1 MTFSEV
7 IGHEDVKRRLIRS
20 VEQGRISHAQ
30 LFTGECGG
38 GALPMALAYA
48 QYVNCR
54 HRHDGDSCGVCPDCV
69 QTAQLAHPDLHLI
82 FPVNKQGKKSGE
94 KVLCGDFTDKWRE
107 AVIETGGY
115 LDENMWNDRL
125 DLGKTLKAM
134 ISVGDANEII
144 KKLSFKSFEA
154 EYKIALIWLPETMN
168 TEAANTLLK
177 ILEEPWDK
185 TLFLLVSRQPSRL
198 LSTVVS
204 RTQEVAV
211 PRIDAADLCAEIVR
225 ETGCEQERAR
235 QLARLAG
242 GDLIEARRLAKG
254 GDDMAE
260 ADFDM
265 FCSLMRLSYGNRHL
279 ELLEW
284 AEGFAA
290 LSRERQIGFFGSAL
304 RLLRESYMINAG
316 MSEISYLWGA
326 EADFCRNFSPFV
338 GNHNIERLVME
349 METARSQIA
358 QNGNSLVVA
367 THFALS
373 VSKMIVKR

>member
-1 MTFSEV
+1 MRFAEV
-7 IGHEDVKRRLIRS
+7 IGHEDVKRRLRLG

-30 LFTGECGG
+30 LFTGECGF

-54 HRHDGDSCGVCPDCV
+54 HRHDGDSCGVCPDCIKM
-69 QTAQLAHPDLHLI
+69 AQLEHPDLHLI

-94 KVLCGDFTDKWRE
+94 KIFCSDFVKKWRE
-107 AVIETGGY
+107 AVLETGGY
-115 LDENMWNDRL
+115 LDEKMWNDRL
-125 DLGKTLKAM
+125 DLGKTLKAI
-134 ISVGDANEII
+134 ISVNDAGDII

-168 TEAANTLLK
+168 IEAANTLLK
-177 ILEEPWDK
+177 IFEEPWHK
-185 TLFLLVSRQPSRL
+185 TLFLLVSSQPSRL
-198 LSTVVS
+198 LPTVLS

-211 PRIDAADLCAEIVR
+211 PRIDTGDLGAHIVR
-225 ETGCEQERAR
+225 ETGCGEERAH
-235 QLARLAG
+235 QLARLAC
-242 GDLIEARRLAKG
+242 GDMIEARRLASG
-254 GDDMAE
+254 GDDIAE
-260 ADFDM
+260 ADFEM
-265 FCSLMRLSYGNRHL
+265 FCSLMRLSYGDKHL

-284 AEGFAA
+284 AEGFAT
-290 LSRERQIGFFGSAL
+290 LSRDRQIGFFGTAL

-326 EADFCRNFSPFV
+326 EADFCRKFSPFV
-338 GNHNIERLVME
+338 GNHNIEGLVME
-349 METARSQIA
+349 IETARAQVSQV
-358 QNGNSLVVA
+358 GNPLIVA